1 MERSFESRVRA
12 RLTRLLIVPT
22 ALSQIAARL
31 LVGETRRAD
40 EKQGLA
46 LVGRQLRER
55 HTKFQVVD
63 RRSVQGAV
71 LPMMLSTNPIYFV
84 PYARSPASPR
94 PGTMNARS
102 SRDSS
107 IAAVQIGT
115 SGWAPRIRSMP

>member
-1 MERSFESRVRA
+1 VNLSALSMERSFESRVRA

-55 HTKFQVVD
+55 HAEF
-63 RRSVQGAV
+63 RSW
-71 LPMMLSTNPIYFV
+71 T
-84 PYARSPASPR
+84 
-94 PGTMNARS
+94 
-102 SRDSS
+102 
-107 IAAVQIGT
+107 AAQFKE
-115 SGWAPRIRSMP
+115 RFYR